1 MNAKFIGI
9 GTVAGGLVLLVVTFL
24 ADAIAQL
31 ITPYDFLS
39 IGGMRAMDDP
49 VMGLFFLYPFIF
61 ALMAAFV
68 FDLVQSA
75 IPGDWTKKGLL
86 YGGILFIL
94 VVIPNM
100 IVIFSSMVY
109 PTGFY
114 TSNILAGIIG
124 YPLIGLIFA
133 KVYGH

>member
-9 GTVAGGLVLLVVTFL
+9 GTVAGGVLLLVVSFL

-31 ITPYDFLS
+31 VTPYDIFS
-39 IGGMRAMDDP
+39 IGDMRAINDP
-49 VMGLFFLYPFIF
+49 MMGLFFLYPFIF
-61 ALMAAFV
+61 ALMAAIV

-75 IPGDWTKKGLL
+75 LPGDWTKKGLL

-100 IVIFSSMVY
+100 VVIFSSMTY
-109 PTGFY
+109 PAGFY

-133 KVYGH
+133 KTY